1 MPDIWKRDGGL
12 CCTNKYSRAANVGPN
27 NRPFGTWIQLQK
39 QNRDSFRQKRQSD
52 WPTVFFG
59 GIQVPVMG
67 KISAV
72 TAILCAQKG
81 SRRTDLL
88 FQQIIFRPR
97 LPAILKKRTP
107 PKKNP
112 RRPIPEPRPSAPHQK
127 NSNPKRNSPARA
139 PGHTGFAIQYAF
151 TGACAGEGLAG
162 GGLEGPAS
170 PGEAGPSKVFSNGG
184 TLYRPAPPRSSPSAP
199 LLSPQG
205 LRNFVRRGVG
215 ATRWRGWR
223 RCRP

>member
-27 NRPFGTWIQLQK
+27 NRPFGTRIQLQK

-112 RRPIPEPRPSAPHQK
+112 RRPVPEPRPSAPHQK
-127 NSNPKRNSPARA
+127 NSNPKRISPARA
-139 PGHTGFAIQYAF
+139 PGAYRICNTVCIYG
-151 TGACAGEGLAG
+151 GPVPGEV
-162 GGLEGPAS
+162 S
-170 PGEAGPSKVFSNGG
+170 PGVAWRD
-184 TLYRPAPPRSSPSAP
+184 RPLLKRRVPPRSSPTAGT
-199 LLSPQG
+199 LSGGSLQG
-205 LRNFVRRGVG
+205 LLQRRE
-215 ATRWRGWR
+215 
-223 RCRP
+223 P